1 MFWCLQPPG
10 TIFVWILQSIQ
21 TRLSHLEVQTC
32 SHKYYYLL
40 LQKRKG
46 RSIFS
51 YQWSR
56 KLQWFFVIINTQEEN
71 GIRQKQTF
79 QTRISFTFFVWLFYP
94 QRFWIFLLKS
104 NSSLKR
110 FSSQHKAS
118 QKIQCSFSW
127 RQIPFSL
134 FLSYFFLHEVLL
146 LPDCLSFFYRVA

>member
-79 QTRISFTFFVWLFYP
+79 QIRISFTFFVWLFYP
-94 QRFWIFLLKS
+94 RCFWIFLLKS
-104 NSSLKR
+104 NSSLKWGLITTQSNSKNILFFFLKKNSIFFVSFVF
-110 FSSQHKAS
+110 FSSWSTFAS
-118 QKIQCSFSW
+118 RLLKF
-127 RQIPFSL
+127 
-134 FLSYFFLHEVLL
+134 FLS
-146 LPDCLSFFYRVA
+146 R

>member
-94 QRFWIFLLKS
+94 RCFWIFLLKS
-104 NSSLKR
+104 NSSLKWGLITTQSNSKNILFFFLKTNSIFFVPFVF
-110 FSSQHKAS
+110 FSSWSTFAS
-118 QKIQCSFSW
+118 RLLKF
-127 RQIPFSL
+127 
-134 FLSYFFLHEVLL
+134 FLS
-146 LPDCLSFFYRVA
+146 R